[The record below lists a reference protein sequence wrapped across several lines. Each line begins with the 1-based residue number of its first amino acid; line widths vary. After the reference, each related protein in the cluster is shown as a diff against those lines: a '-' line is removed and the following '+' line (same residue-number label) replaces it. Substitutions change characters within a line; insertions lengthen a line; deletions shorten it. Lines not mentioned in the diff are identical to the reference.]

1 MASEELPVASRQMRT
16 WLSVKPKERSQASRA
31 AKPSGVL
38 ARDLVESPLTH
49 TQYDIEFGLSN
60 INTKSS
66 CQHGQHSDHRRA
78 SLSSMVEYSRPEE
91 TASGLPIILGCK
103 LTSGRRGV
111 SDTFDLHRQP
121 QAQGPHLQHE

>member
-66 CQHGQHSDHRRA
+66 CQHGKHRDRI
-78 SLSSMVEYSRPEE
+78 YS
-91 TASGLPIILGCK
+91 TSCK
-103 LTSGRRGV
+103 LRDKVRFTSAC
-111 SDTFDLHRQP
+111 SLLAF
-121 QAQGPHLQHE
+121 